1 MSIKL
6 YFFYYGSSFQW
17 CRLAS
22 QKKIKKLKLKKIGYQ
37 LGSKVGVWVI
47 FESLSC
53 SLLCY
58 LNRRFLPL
66 YMKSCCSRYCSFLF
80 FKKKCEAPPKN
91 FGPNFYCSLLCSI
104 CYLLL
109 WGHSVLCPIN
119 KLKSITIFWLCDYDK
134 NLLMVSNYVNLLQV
148 KAKIK
153 LFTSSIF
160 LALNK
165 D

>member
-1 MSIKL
+1 MRPMEFLRLSSKTISSKSEQKWVLNYISSIMVAV
-6 YFFYYGSSFQW
+6 FNGVGW
-17 CRLAS
+17 PA
-22 QKKIKKLKLKKIGYQ
+22 KKIKKLKLKKIGYQ

-80 FKKKCEAPPKN
+80 FFLKKKCEASPKN

-134 NLLMVSNYVNLLQV
+134 NLLMVSNLC
-148 KAKIK
+148 
-153 LFTSSIF
+153 
-160 LALNK
+160 
-165 D
+165 